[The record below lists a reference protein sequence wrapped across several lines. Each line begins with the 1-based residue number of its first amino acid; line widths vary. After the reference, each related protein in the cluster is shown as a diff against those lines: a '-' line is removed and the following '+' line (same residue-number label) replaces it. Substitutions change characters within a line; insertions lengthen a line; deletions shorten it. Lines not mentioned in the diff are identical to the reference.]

1 MEKNQSARKVQV
13 SFLLGAGFSVPAGY
27 PTASELRDQLLDF
40 DEQNKIKFSES
51 GVLYEDGIIINC
63 VNRKN
68 YVNSYYLAFEFCKD
82 LIHVYKE
89 GKEFDYEE
97 FYDFL
102 TGDGEINSSRY
113 IDLAK
118 KHIQNITTP
127 RYHQLICDVKFVY
140 NQMISFLIKD
150 KNGNQWYR
158 DSTHLGEISYYENF
172 IQLISELINLDIIV
186 NIHTL
191 NHDLFF
197 ESLLKRGNI
206 VKISDGFNGYGS
218 NYYGYLDCNGR
229 EYSCRLESYTGNYDT
244 KLRLYK
250 LHGSLNYYIY
260 YTKFN
265 SACCIPDRCIKLQ
278 YGIGKVYKELYN
290 GELEIVPKS
299 FHSPFLTGKNKVYN
313 EFFYKD
319 LFSKFQENLEQSSI
333 LVIIGYSGGDSGIN
347 KYLKEYYK
355 GGKCIIVDPVLEGN
369 GDSNGAL
376 KGLAKSL
383 NAIPYAQ
390 KVDEFQWKDL
400 NISALLDQSQGKKR
414 G

>member
-1 MEKNQSARKVQV
+1 MENNQSKRKVQV

-27 PTASELRDQLLDF
+27 PKAKELKDQLLDF
-40 DEQNKIKFSES
+40 DEQNKIKFSEY
-51 GVLYEDGIIINC
+51 GVLYEDGIVINC

-89 GKEFDYEE
+89 EKEFDYEE

-102 TGDGEINSSRY
+102 TGGGEIYSSKY
-113 IDLAK
+113 MDLAK
-118 KHIQNITTP
+118 KHIQNITIQH
-127 RYHQLICDVKFVY
+127 YHQLICDVKIVY
-140 NQMISFLIKD
+140 NQMIAFLIKD
-150 KNGNQWYR
+150 KNGNQWYG
-158 DSTHLGEISYYENF
+158 DSTHLGEVSCYENF
-172 IQLISELINLDIIV
+172 IQFIAELLNSDIIV

-197 ESLLKRGNI
+197 ESLLKREDI
-206 VKISDGFNGYGS
+206 VRISDGFEGYGS
-218 NYYGYLDCNGR
+218 NYYGYLDCNDR
-229 EYSCRLESYTGNYDT
+229 EYLCRLERYTGNYDT
-244 KLRLYK
+244 NLRLYK

-260 YTKFN
+260 YTKIN
-265 SACCIPDRCIKLQ
+265 SECCIPDRCIKLQ

-355 GGKCIIVDPVLEGN
+355 GGKCFIVDPAVEENSDLIDLATSFNVKVATYAGGVDKFQWIQQCENELKKCGLLGKVLE
-369 GDSNGAL
+369 
-376 KGLAKSL
+376 
-383 NAIPYAQ
+383 
-390 KVDEFQWKDL
+390 
-400 NISALLDQSQGKKR
+400 
-414 G
+414 

>member
-1 MEKNQSARKVQV
+1 MENNQSARKAQV

-355 GGKCIIVDPVLEGN
+355 GGKCIIVDPGLEGN

>member
-27 PTASELRDQLLDF
+27 PKASELNAQLLSF

-51 GVLYEDGIIINC
+51 GVLYEDGNIRNIN
-63 VNRKN
+63 R
-68 YVNSYYLAFEFCKD
+68 NSYDLAFEFYKKIV
-82 LIHVYKE
+82 LKYKE
-89 GKEFDYEE
+89 GREFDYEE

-102 TGDGEINSSRY
+102 TGNDEINSPEYR
-113 IDLAK
+113 DLARSG
-118 KHIQNITTP
+118 ISDEN
-127 RYHQLICDVKFVY
+127 YHQLICDVKFVY

-172 IQLISELINLDIIV
+172 IQLISKLINLDIIV

-355 GGKCIIVDPVLEGN
+355 GGKCFIVDPAVKENGDLINLSTSFNVKAATYAGGVDKFQWIQQCENELKKCGLLGKVLE
-369 GDSNGAL
+369 
-376 KGLAKSL
+376 
-383 NAIPYAQ
+383 
-390 KVDEFQWKDL
+390 
-400 NISALLDQSQGKKR
+400 
-414 G
+414 

>member
-27 PTASELRDQLLDF
+27 PKASELNAQLPSF

-51 GVLYEDGIIINC
+51 GVLYEDGNIRNIN
-63 VNRKN
+63 R
-68 YVNSYYLAFEFCKD
+68 NSYDLAFEFYKKIV
-82 LIHVYKE
+82 LKYKE
-89 GKEFDYEE
+89 GREFDYEE

-102 TGDGEINSSRY
+102 TGNDEINSPEYR
-113 IDLAK
+113 DLARSG
-118 KHIQNITTP
+118 ISDEN
-127 RYHQLICDVKFVY
+127 YHQLICDVKFVY
-140 NQMISFLIKD
+140 NQMISFLKKD

-299 FHSPFLTGKNKVYN
+299 FHSPFLTGKNRVYN

-355 GGKCIIVDPVLEGN
+355 GGKCFMVDPAVEENSDLIDLATSFNATTYAEGVDKFQWIQWYKNELKKSGLLCKVLE
-369 GDSNGAL
+369 
-376 KGLAKSL
+376 
-383 NAIPYAQ
+383 
-390 KVDEFQWKDL
+390 
-400 NISALLDQSQGKKR
+400 
-414 G
+414 

>member
-1 MEKNQSARKVQV
+1 MENNLSTRKVQV

-27 PTASELRDQLLDF
+27 PKASELRDQLLDF

-127 RYHQLICDVKFVY
+127 RYHQLIRDVKIVY
-140 NQMISFLIKD
+140 NQMIAFLIKD

-172 IQLISELINLDIIV
+172 IRFLTELLNSDIIV

-197 ESLLKRGNI
+197 ESLLKRIDI
-206 VKISDGFNGYGS
+206 VRISDGFEGYGS
-218 NYYGYLDCNGR
+218 NYYGYLDCNGQ
-229 EYSCRLESYTGNYDT
+229 EYSCRLERYTGNYDT
-244 KLRLYK
+244 NLRLYK

-260 YTKFN
+260 YTKIN

-278 YGIGKVYKELYN
+278 YGIGKVYKELKN
-290 GELEIVPKS
+290 GKSEIIPKS
-299 FHSPFLTGKNKVYN
+299 AHPPFLTGKNKVYN

-333 LVIIGYSGGDSGIN
+333 LVIIGYSGGDPGIN

-355 GGKCIIVDPVLEGN
+355 GGKCFIVDPAVEENSDLIDLATSFNATNYAEGVDKFQWIQWYKNELKKSGLLCKVLE
-369 GDSNGAL
+369 
-376 KGLAKSL
+376 
-383 NAIPYAQ
+383 
-390 KVDEFQWKDL
+390 
-400 NISALLDQSQGKKR
+400 
-414 G
+414 